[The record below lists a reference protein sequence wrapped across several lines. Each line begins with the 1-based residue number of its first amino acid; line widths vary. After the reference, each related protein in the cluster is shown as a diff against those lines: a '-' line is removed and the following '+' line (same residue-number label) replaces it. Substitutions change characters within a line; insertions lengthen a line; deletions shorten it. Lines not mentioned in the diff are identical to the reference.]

1 MPNWKKSDLIENGG
15 YDCMTDA
22 IQIGPVTLDGGDY
35 GQEPC
40 TPLTLEQQQRM
51 EADARLIAAAP
62 RMQKMLEELMDEDE
76 SPIVGD
82 GWEHPSI
89 PMIKRLLT
97 WIKEP

>member
-1 MPNWKKSDLIENGG
+1 MPNWKKSDLIKRGG
-15 YDCMTDA
+15 YNHMTDA
-22 IQIGPVTLDGGDY
+22 IEVGPVTLDGGAY
-35 GQEPC
+35 GQEWC
-40 TPLTLEQQQRM
+40 APLTPEQQQRM

-97 WIKEP
+97 WIKEQ

>member
-1 MPNWKKSDLIENGG
+1 MPNWKMGTLVEAGG
-15 YDCMTDA
+15 YDSMTDA
-22 IQIGPVTLDGGDY
+22 IQIGPITLDGANY
-35 GQEPC
+35 GQELCAPI
-40 TPLTLEQQQRM
+40 TPEQRQQM

-89 PMIKRLLT
+89 PLIKRLLT